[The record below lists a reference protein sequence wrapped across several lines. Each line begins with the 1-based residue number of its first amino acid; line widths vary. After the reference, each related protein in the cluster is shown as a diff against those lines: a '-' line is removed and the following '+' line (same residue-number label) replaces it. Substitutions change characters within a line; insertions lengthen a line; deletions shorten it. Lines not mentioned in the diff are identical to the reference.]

1 MNLKDYIFLVYK
13 QFITRKFRTFLT
25 MLAIGIGVGTMFVLL
40 SFVYGLQDLVTKRI
54 APMDTLLTMD
64 VAPGRLTKLD
74 EKTLANLKNIQGV
87 EDVAPNWT
95 LTGQANSKEG
105 NPFADITVA
114 ASNSQNLVYDGQ
126 KILKGRFFQDGQ
138 AECMVSKGSLK
149 LFLDDENIVGKDL
162 NLRKLS
168 LATGEKTETQIAELA
183 QKVTVVGIIDDE
195 EVTTIYLEAS
205 QVKNIAPTLGYS
217 GIKIKF
223 DDAKNMTTIK
233 EAVQDAGYEA
243 TAVYDMVEE
252 TARLFSYI
260 RGAFALLG
268 MVGLLVAT
276 LGMFNTLTISLLERT
291 RDIGF
296 MKAFG
301 TTDRNVRSLFLTE
314 ATMIGL
320 GGGFAGILMGFLNV
334 KIVSMIIDYI
344 TNNADAQKLVIFVTP
359 AWVIFLTI
367 IFSALLG
374 FITGLYPA
382 RRASKISALEAIR
395 YE

>member
-13 QFITRKFRTFLT
+13 QFVTRKFRTFLT
-25 MLAIGIGVGTMFVLL
+25 MFAIGIGVGTMFVLL

-54 APMDTLLTMD
+54 APMETLLTMD
-64 VAPGRLTKLD
+64 VTPGRLTILNEQTITD
-74 EKTLANLKNIQGV
+74 LKKIQGV
-87 EDVAPNWT
+87 EDAAPNWT
-95 LTGQANSKEG
+95 LTGQANSKDG

-126 KILKGRFFQDGQ
+126 KL
-138 AECMVSKGSLK
+138 MKGSFFEDNKPECLVSSGALK
-149 LFLDDENIVGKDL
+149 LFLDDENIIGKQL

-168 LATGEKTETQIAELA
+168 LATGEKTETAIPELT

-205 QVKNIAPTLGYS
+205 QVKSIAPVLDYS
-217 GIKIKF
+217 GLKIKF
-223 DDAKNMTTIK
+223 DDAKNMTAIK
-233 EAVQDAGYEA
+233 EAVQNAGYEA
-243 TAVYDMVEE
+243 AAVYDMVEE
-252 TARLFSYI
+252 TARLFNYI

-276 LGMFNTLTISLLERT
+276 IGMFNTLTISLLERT

-320 GGGFAGILMGFLNV
+320 GGGIAGILMGFLNV
-334 KIVSMIIDYI
+334 RIVSMIIDYI
-344 TNNADAQKLVIFVTP
+344 TNNADAQQLVIFITP
-359 AWVIFLTI
+359 TWVIFLTI
-367 IFSALLG
+367 VFSALLG

>member
-1 MNLKDYIFLVYK
+1 
-13 QFITRKFRTFLT
+13 

>member
-13 QFITRKFRTFLT
+13 QFVTRKFRTFLT
-25 MLAIGIGVGTMFVLL
+25 MFAIGIGVGTMFVLL

-54 APMDTLLTMD
+54 APMETLLTMD
-64 VAPGRLTKLD
+64 VAPGRLTTLD
-74 EKTLANLKNIQGV
+74 DKSVADLKKIQGV

-95 LTGQANSKEG
+95 LTGQAKSKES
-105 NPFADITVA
+105 NPFADLTVS

-126 KILKGRFFQDGQ
+126 KVLKGRLFKDGQ
-138 AECMVSKGSLK
+138 PECLISSGSLK
-149 LFLDDENIVGKDL
+149 LFLDDESIIGRQI

-168 LATGEKTETQIAELA
+168 LATGEKTETAIPELA
-183 QKVTVVGIIDDE
+183 QKVTVVGIIDDP
-195 EVTTIYLEAS
+195 EVTTIYLDAI
-205 QVKNIAPTLGYS
+205 QIKNIAPNLAYS
-217 GIKIKF
+217 GLKIKF
-223 DDAKNMTTIK
+223 DDAKNMTVVK
-233 EAVQDAGYEA
+233 DGVQNAGYEA

-268 MVGLLVAT
+268 MIGLFVAT
-276 LGMFNTLTISLLERT
+276 IGMFNTLTISLLERT

-301 TTDRNVRSLFLTE
+301 TTDKNVRSLFLTE

-320 GGGFAGILMGFLNV
+320 GGGVAGILMGYLDI
-334 KIVSMIIDYI
+334 KIVSMIIDYV
-344 TNNADAQKLVIFVTP
+344 TNNADAQKLIIFITP
-359 AWVIFLTI
+359 TWVIFLTI